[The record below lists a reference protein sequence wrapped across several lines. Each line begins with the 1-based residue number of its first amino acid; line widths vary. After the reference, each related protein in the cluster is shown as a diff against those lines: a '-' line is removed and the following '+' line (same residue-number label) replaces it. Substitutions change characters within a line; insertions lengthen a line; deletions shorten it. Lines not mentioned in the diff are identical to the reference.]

1 VNETKVVG
9 VPVRCPACGDLMA
22 GYGGRGRPP
31 EWCSA
36 GCRSFAFRE
45 RRRAA
50 ELRIY
55 ARRLL
60 ELADEIDAG
69 RKHGFGSAAAQRQ
82 RAAEVRARADEIDV
96 RYGKGPG

>member
-1 VNETKVVG
+1 V
-9 VPVRCPACGDLMA
+9 A
-22 GYGGRGRPP
+22 GRPSGARP
-31 EWCSA
+31 VA
-36 GCRSFAFRE
+36 ARSRSVE